1 MSDTP
6 EKFWESVAPHLQR
19 HLGLHK
25 PSLEEAQAALD
36 AAEDVPLSVEQLRS
50 IAAFAKGKGPLPEP
64 ERKPHWLQNLAS
76 GLVTPELIPA
86 FNRNAGDDD
95 VSVSELMD
103 ELRKE
108 ALSECNDEAE
118 EDMDSAPDAEDR

>member
-6 EKFWESVAPHLQR
+6 DKIWESVAPHLQR
-19 HLGLHK
+19 HLGLHE
-25 PSLEEAQAALD
+25 PSLEEAQAAFD
-36 AAEDVPLSVEQLRS
+36 AAEDEPLSVEQLRS

-64 ERKPHWLQNLAS
+64 ERKPHWLKNITSALS
-76 GLVTPELIPA
+76 GPELIPA
-86 FNRNAGDDD
+86 FNRNVGDDD
-95 VSVSELMD
+95 VSVNELMD

-118 EDMDSAPDAEDR
+118 ENMDSAPDTEDK